1 APPEGPPGA
10 TDRHPEPSPV
20 GGHVAA
26 GVGLGLLG
34 LVAGLIVAFSG
45 VNLGTVGFPA
55 WITTLTGFSLVTAV
69 GVVLT
74 VLRRT
79 RRTGA
84 GYLIVVAAS
93 WIVII
98 GPCVTLQ
105 YAFHA

>member
-1 APPEGPPGA
+1 M
-10 TDRHPEPSPV
+10 
-20 GGHVAA
+20 
-26 GVGLGLLG
+26 
-34 LVAGLIVAFSG
+34 
-45 VNLGTVGFPA
+45 
-55 WITTLTGFSLVTAV
+55 
-69 GVVLT
+69 T

-98 GPCVTLQ
+98 GPCVALQ